1 MVEAAVGLMRILHT
15 SDWHLGRK
23 LKEHDR
29 TEEFRKFFEWLENVI
44 DRENPDALIVSGDIF
59 NNTTPSVEAQE
70 MYYSFLGKIA
80 GNSCPNIVIIAGNHD
95 SAPFIDAPAEIMRRC
110 NIHVIGSACPNE
122 IITLNAPDGTPE
134 MIVCAVPFL
143 HDGDVRTARAED
155 TFAEIEREIK
165 AGIMRH
171 YAEIFERARE
181 IRGEAEIPIIAMGH
195 LFLEA
200 GKTQIGEEKHATYL
214 GTAIKVGTDIFPE
227 DIAYVALGHLHS
239 PQKIGRGNI
248 RYSGS
253 PIAMTFG
260 ECETQKSVSIV
271 DFDGRNFAG
280 VREIPVPVWQRMERV
295 SGDMAEIERRLKG
308 LFGLNEAVWVEVT
321 YKGSEHV
328 GNLQERVD
336 EILESC
342 PDVEV
347 VSVVDDRQYV
357 EHTPEFGGRKLEDIS
372 LDKMFDHL
380 MNARSVG
387 SEKRELFKK
396 MYFEILEAVNSRQ

>member
-1 MVEAAVGLMRILHT
+1 MRILHT

-29 TEEFRKFFEWLENVI
+29 SEEFRKFFEWLENVTCH
-44 DRENPDALIVSGDIF
+44 ENPDALIVSGDVF
-59 NNTTPSVEAQE
+59 NNFNPLVEAQE
-70 MYYSFLGKIA
+70 MYYTFLGKIA
-80 GNSCPNIVIIAGNHD
+80 GKSCRNIIIISGNHD

-110 NIHVIGSACPNE
+110 NIHVIGCACENE
-122 IITLNAPDGTPE
+122 IITLNDSQRKPE

-143 HDGDVRTARAED
+143 HDGDVRTVRAED

-171 YAEIFERARE
+171 YAGIFERARE
-181 IRGEAEIPIIAMGH
+181 IRGESEIPIIATGH

-200 GKTQIGEEKHATYL
+200 GKTQIGEGKHATYL

-239 PQKIGRGNI
+239 PQKVGRGNI

-280 VREIPVPVWQRMERV
+280 VKEIPVPVWQKMARV
-295 SGDMAEIERRLKG
+295 AGDMAEIERRLRELGG
-308 LFGLNEAVWVEVT
+308 LKESVWAEVAYT
-321 YKGSEHV
+321 GRESP
-328 GNLQERVD
+328 GNLQDRID
-336 EILESC
+336 EIVKGC
-342 PDVEV
+342 QNVEV
-347 VSVVDDRQYV
+347 LSVVDDGQYM
-357 EHTPEFGGRKLEDIS
+357 EHNKEFVGRKLEDIS
-372 LDKMFDHL
+372 LEKMFDHL
-380 MNARSVG
+380 MNTRNVSA
-387 SEKRELFKK
+387 EKRELFKK
-396 MYFEILEAVNSRQ
+396 MYFEIIGSVNAEL